1 MSEARVSELVRLDV
15 APDGWLQGQWSHAQ
29 ALSDFAVLFVHG
41 FCSVR
46 YGEKSAAFEN
56 CCAQRRWTFATF
68 DLRGHGESSGTL
80 RDLTGTRL
88 LQDLDAIAN
97 FLTSKGI
104 RRLALV
110 GSSMGGWASAWFSLR
125 QPELVKCCAFIAPG
139 FHFLTAR
146 WEKLSHGDR
155 DSWRR
160 EGILRIKT
168 AWADTE
174 LGYALVEDAPN
185 YPHERLLKEYWAPT
199 LIFHGLKDDVV
210 PYTRS
215 VAFVERAAGPHLELR
230 LYKDGDHRLVDR
242 KEEMAESACAFFA
255 RWL

>member
-1 MSEARVSELVRLDV
+1 MNQPRASELVRLNV
-15 APDGWLQGQWSHAQ
+15 APDGWLQGQWSHAGG
-29 ALSDFAVLFVHG
+29 DIAVLFVHG
-41 FCSVR
+41 FVSVR
-46 YGEKSAAFEN
+46 YGEKSAALEES
-56 CCAQRRWTFATF
+56 CARRGWTFATF

-80 RDLTGTRL
+80 RDLTGARL
-88 LQDLDAIAN
+88 LGDLDAVAN
-97 FLTSKGI
+97 FLTQKGI

-125 QPELVKCCAFIAPG
+125 RPELVKCCAFIAPG

-146 WEKLSHGDR
+146 WEKLAHGDR
-155 DSWRR
+155 ETWRR

-168 AWADTE
+168 PWGPEAE

-185 YPHERLLKEYWAPT
+185 FPHERLLKEYCAPG

-210 PYTRS
+210 PFSRS
-215 VAFVERAAGPHLELR
+215 IAFIEQAACSNLELR

-242 KEEMAESACAFFA
+242 KDEMAESACLFFE